1 MAEKETLMLLS
12 AQIEERRKELLEAMG
27 RGTDKFEAYLS
38 AVGEIKGYMIVQNLI
53 SEMLTAHQKQE
64 EDFESTPTDSVVKVT
79 NIDSKRG
86 KK

>member
-12 AQIEERRKELLEAMG
+12 TQIEERRKALLEAMG

-38 AVGEIKGYMIVQNLI
+38 AVGEAKGYMIVQNLI
-53 SEMLTAHQKQE
+53 SEMLTVHQKQE
-64 EDFESTPTDSVVKVT
+64 EDFEATPTDSVVK
-79 NIDSKRG
+79 IDSKRG